1 MLPLSLKKSESVVL
15 KDYRTSVC
23 LAPKRRNSYV
33 SLGQRP
39 RKLSAV
45 LKTRFNRLRFNR
57 LRFHSIKLVEVRF
70 HRLFLRC
77 LTQFLGLSPRLQRT
91 QRLWR

>member
-1 MLPLSLKKSESVVL
+1 MRPLSLKKSESVVL

-45 LKTRFNRLRFNR
+45 LKTRFNRLRF
-57 LRFHSIKLVEVRF
+57 HSIKLVEVRF
-70 HRLFLRC
+70 QRLFLRC
-77 LTQFLGLSPRLQRT
+77 LTQFLGLCPRLQRT